1 MSVGP
6 RHLAV
11 LLGRSVRR
19 ALRRGVPRGEIVRQ
33 VHEIGFRSLLLVF
46 GGMVFFGAVMTAH
59 GAYQA
64 RKVVGDLS
72 VVGPAYFEVLIR
84 ELGPTIA
91 GILAAVRIGAA
102 ISAEVAAMQ
111 VTEQLDALRMSAGD
125 PYAEV
130 AFPRIVGGL
139 IGVPALLVIGTA
151 AATLTTVNVA
161 TYAYGADG
169 TAFMDPTFID
179 LGDVVAFFAKAAAY
193 GLVIPLAAVQSGFS
207 ARGGPGAV
215 GAATTTGVVAA
226 CMLVL
231 IVDLL
236 ISALLFYS
244 GI

>member
-1 MSVGP
+1 MAVGP
-6 RHLAV
+6 LQLAI
-11 LLGRSVRR
+11 LLGRSTRR

-72 VVGPAYFEVLIR
+72 IVGPAYFEVLIR

-111 VTEQLDALRMSAGD
+111 VTEQLDALRLSAGD

-151 AATLTTVNVA
+151 AATLTTVVVS

-169 TAFMDPTFID
+169 TAFMDPTFVD
-179 LGDVVAFFAKAAAY
+179 LGDIFAFFAKALGY
-193 GLVIPLAAVQSGFS
+193 GLAIPLAAVQSGFS

-215 GAATTTGVVAA
+215 GAATTTGVVAS

-231 IVDLL
+231 ILDLL
-236 ISALLFYS
+236 ISALLFYT
-244 GI
+244 GL

>member
-1 MSVGP
+1 MGAGP
-6 RHLAV
+6 LELAI
-11 LLGRSVRR
+11 LLGRSTRR
-19 ALRRGVPRGEIVRQ
+19 AARRGVPRGEILRQ
-33 VHEIGFRSLLLVF
+33 LHEIGFRSLLLVA

-64 RKVVGDLS
+64 RKVVGDLA

-111 VTEQLDALRMSAGD
+111 VTEQFDALRMSAGD
-125 PYAEV
+125 PYSDV
-130 AFPRIVGGL
+130 AFPRLVAGL
-139 IGVPALLVIGTA
+139 VAIPALLAIGTA
-151 AATLTTVNVA
+151 AATLTTVFVA
-161 TYAYGADG
+161 TWAYGADG
-169 TAFMDPTFID
+169 TSFMDPTFVD
-179 LGDVVAFFAKAAAY
+179 PGDIVAFFAKALGY
-193 GLVIPLAAVQSGFS
+193 GLVIPLAAVSSGFS

-215 GAATTTGVVAA
+215 GAATTAGVVSS

-236 ISALLFYS
+236 ISALLFYT